1 MLGKLLARLDE
12 IRADGKIERHNKKL
26 IKLLNKR
33 LNLYQT
39 TVWAFV
45 KAEMQYD
52 NCRELKSIIELAERK
67 EYNND

>member
-1 MLGKLLARLDE
+1 MLNKLFTRLNE
-12 IRADGKIERHNKKL
+12 IRVDRKIERHNKKL
-26 IKLLNKR
+26 TKLLNKR

-52 NCRELKSIIELAERK
+52 NCRELKSIIRVAEGK
-67 EYNND
+67 VTG